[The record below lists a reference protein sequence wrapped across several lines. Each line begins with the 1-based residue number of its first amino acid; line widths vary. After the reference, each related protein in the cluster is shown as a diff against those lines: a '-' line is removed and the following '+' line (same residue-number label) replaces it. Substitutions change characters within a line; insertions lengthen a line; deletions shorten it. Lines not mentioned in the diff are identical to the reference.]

1 MDIVTLALAK
11 QYTKKSLSGSG
22 ALKGDKG
29 DPFTYNDFTTEQ
41 LEALKGD
48 KGDQFT
54 YNDFKPEQLASL
66 KGPTGDKLTFED
78 LSDADQQ

>member
-29 DPFTYNDFTTEQ
+29 DPFTYDDFT
-41 LEALKGD
+41 
-48 KGDQFT
+48 
-54 YNDFKPEQLASL
+54 PEQLASL
-66 KGPTGDKLTFED
+66 KGPKGDKFTFED
-78 LSDADQQ
+78 LSDADKESLKGDKGDPFTYDDFTPT

>member
-29 DPFTYNDFTTEQ
+29 DPFTYDDFTDVDKES
-41 LEALKGD
+41 LKGD
-48 KGDQFT
+48 KGDPFT
-54 YNDFKPEQLASL
+54 YDDFT
-66 KGPTGDKLTFED
+66 PT
-78 LSDADQQ
+78 